1 MVASWKPRIRL
12 LPCTIATLGLLF
24 VGAVLIFSFG
34 TSNKEP
40 SKKHGPQPP
49 YFSGPYVNESAIPS
63 HIWTFWA
70 DCPPQIVLAFMKTWC
85 MHNPGYKLTVLTL
98 KNYKSHIS
106 DLDLDKLRIKDS
118 MARVSDILRLH
129 ALAEH
134 GGIWMDATMLC
145 TTSLSWVHSIQVAK
159 QVEYVGFY
167 ISSFTNNM
175 KYPIFESWFFA
186 CIPKSPLVTAWRD
199 EFMQLQKYGDAGKY
213 IKALKAEGV
222 DLQWL
227 AIPEYLAIHASM
239 QKVLQTS
246 GKEFKYHVHDC
257 ILGPL
262 RYLADAD
269 WHSGNG
275 VVSLVRDPKT
285 RSEVI
290 KLRSWER
297 KVIVSSSLWTTITPF
312 WYFITGQD
320 FFAAFGVDYSIMKTK
335 LCDISGD
342 PCSELEKEYTNFRK
356 ARALVQV

>member
-106 DLDLDKLRIKDS
+106 DLDLNKLRIKDS

-199 EFMQLQKYGDAGKY
+199 EFMQLQKYGHAGKY

-227 AIPEYLAIHASM
+227 EVSVMASVTSLFSSSFSSAIPEYLAIHASM

-320 FFAAFGVDYSIMKTK
+320 FFCSFWSRLLDY
-335 LCDISGD
+335 
-342 PCSELEKEYTNFRK
+342 ENE
-356 ARALVQV
+356 VV